1 MYIPNHQQTSN
12 VVLLKIAKNHMI
24 FTIDQT
30 STINMQY
37 CMCFGLPKC
46 NALNN
51 IRVCEWVLLSE
62 WSFLWIFSILS
73 CNRSKTFQDDWI
85 FILFRWNIL
94 FWNSNL
100 SNPKSK
106 YTNTFKN
113 LQEIPNLYLRM
124 SKNATAIEYWDDFL

>member
-1 MYIPNHQQTSN
+1 MSFFYINKKFVLNFSTLSWKCIYLTASTTSN

-85 FILFRWNIL
+85 FTLFRWNIL

-113 LQEIPNLYLRM
+113 L
-124 SKNATAIEYWDDFL
+124 

>member
-1 MYIPNHQQTSN
+1 MSFFYINKKFVLNFSTLSRKCINLTTSTTSN

-37 CMCFGLPKC
+37 CMCFCLPKC

-51 IRVCEWVLLSE
+51 IRVCEWVLFCLNHSYE
-62 WSFLWIFSILS
+62 FSASYLLIDPKVFRMIEFLFCL
-73 CNRSKTFQDDWI
+73 DD
-85 FILFRWNIL
+85 IL

-100 SNPKSK
+100 NPKSK
-106 YTNTFKN
+106 YLHKYF
-113 LQEIPNLYLRM
+113 
-124 SKNATAIEYWDDFL
+124 

>member
-1 MYIPNHQQTSN
+1 MSFFYINKKFVLNFSTLSRKCINLTTSTTSN

-62 WSFLWIFSILS
+62 SFLWIFSILS
-73 CNRSKTFQDDWI
+73 FNRSKSFQDDWI

-106 YTNTFKN
+106 YTNTSKN
-113 LQEIPNLYLRM
+113 L
-124 SKNATAIEYWDDFL
+124 